1 MKLNVTS
8 VGILYRNALCGLFV
22 SLEHE
27 MYFARFAIG
36 ELISR

>member
-8 VGILYRNALCGLFV
+8 VGILYRNLLCGLFV
-22 SLEHE
+22 SLEYE
-27 MYFARFAIG
+27 MHSARFAVG